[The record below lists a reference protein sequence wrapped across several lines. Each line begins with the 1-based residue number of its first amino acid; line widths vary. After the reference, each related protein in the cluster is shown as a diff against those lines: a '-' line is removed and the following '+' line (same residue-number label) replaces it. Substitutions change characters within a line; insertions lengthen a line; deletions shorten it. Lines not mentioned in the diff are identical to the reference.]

1 LIDGVAVDRRKQTP
15 PRTRNH
21 LADIKAGSG
30 GGPHDRPMEPA
41 EPTLPLAVADLAPR
55 SATERAWRA
64 LERQADRVF
73 GVAANPLR
81 QLGALAVLM
90 LWIALASGTYL
101 YIVFD
106 TTAAGAHA
114 SLDDLARDQPW
125 AGGLVR
131 SLHRYSAD
139 AFVLFTALHVGREWL
154 LGRYAG
160 FRWFSW
166 VSGVPLLWLAL
177 LSGLI
182 GYWMVA
188 DTRALF
194 VATAIA
200 DWTGWLPGFG
210 AALMRNFIAEE
221 AISDRLFALLAFIHI
236 FAALLVLAGLWV
248 HLKRIARP
256 VTQPTR
262 QLAVGVAL
270 MLLALSVLWPALST
284 EPADFTRM
292 PFAVPVDW
300 FFYWLFPLMYATSP
314 GALWAVMVAG
324 TLLLAVLPWTARA
337 PRPAAAVVD
346 LAHCNGCRRCFDDCP
361 FSAIVLV
368 PRTDR
373 RPYAVQPE
381 VDADLCAGCGICVG
395 SCPSSLPFR
404 ARERLITGID
414 LPDRPLTALRDAL
427 RRGLAAQPGAAVLF
441 GCDEGA
447 DARAVGGAGVIA
459 LSAPCA
465 AMLPP
470 AFADYALRQGASRV
484 VVASC
489 GRHGCAYRLGGRW
502 TEDRLAG
509 RRDPVLRSRARG
521 PRVRLLEALR
531 GDEGRL
537 RSALRHPEGGDEPP
551 VEMADA

>member
-1 LIDGVAVDRRKQTP
+1 MNAAVPPFRR
-15 PRTRNH
+15 
-21 LADIKAGSG
+21 AA
-30 GGPHDRPMEPA
+30 
-41 EPTLPLAVADLAPR
+41 
-55 SATERAWRA
+55 RA
-64 LERQADRVF
+64 LQEVERRGDLVLGA
-73 GVAANPLR
+73 AANPLR

-90 LWIALASGTYL
+90 LWIALASGAYL

-106 TTAAGAHA
+106 TSAAGAHA
-114 SLDDLARDQPW
+114 SLDGLARDQPW
-125 AGGLVR
+125 FGGLVR

-139 AFVLFTALHVGREWL
+139 AFVLFTALHIGREWL
-154 LGRYAG
+154 LGRHAG

-177 LSGLI
+177 LSGLV

-210 AALMRNFIAEE
+210 AAMMRNFIAEE
-221 AISDRLFALLAFIHI
+221 AISDRLFALLVFIHI

-248 HLKRIARP
+248 HIKRIARP

-262 QLAVGVAL
+262 PVAAAAAMMLMALAAV
-270 MLLALSVLWPALST
+270 WPALST
-284 EPADFTRM
+284 APADFTRV
-292 PFAVPVDW
+292 PPLVPVDW
-300 FFYWLFPLMYATSP
+300 FFFWLFPLMYATSP
-314 GALWAVMVAG
+314 GVLWAVTGFG
-324 TLLLAVLPWTARA
+324 TLLLVALPWTARA
-337 PRPAAAVVD
+337 PRPAPALVD

-395 SCPSSLPFR
+395 ACPSSLPFR
-404 ARERLITGID
+404 ARGRLVTGID
-414 LPDRPLTALRDAL
+414 LPERPLTALRDAL
-427 RRGLAAQPGAAVLF
+427 RRGLAVQPGAAVLF

-447 DARAVGGAGVIA
+447 DALAVAGPGVIA
-459 LSAPCA
+459 LTLPCA

-470 AFADYALRQGASRV
+470 SFADYALRQGAARV

-502 TEDRLAG
+502 TEERLAG
-509 RRDPVLRSRARG
+509 RRDPALRERARG
-521 PRVRLLEALR
+521 PRVRLVEALR
-531 GDEGRL
+531 GDEGLL
-537 RSALRHPEGGDEPP
+537 RAALRGSEGEGEPLA
-551 VEMADA
+551 EAADA